1 MKSYLGLIAMCAIL
15 TFSSFITGSAT
26 TTGAEMENIV
36 VALKSGNASDLS
48 RFFDSRID
56 LTLSDKSDNYSRVQ
70 AEMVLRDF
78 FSNNAVRNFQLR
90 YKGENNGSRYCIGV
104 LQTRSGD
111 YRTRLFM
118 KSKGDKQVVQEITF
132 QPGE

>member
-1 MKSYLGLIAMCAIL
+1 MKSYLGLIAMFAIL
-15 TFSSFITGSAT
+15 TFSSFAT
-26 TTGAEMENIV
+26 SSTATGAEMENIV

-56 LTLSDKSDNYSRVQ
+56 LTLPDKSDNYSRVQ

-78 FSNNAVRNFQLR
+78 FISNAVRNFQIR

-132 QPGE
+132 QPGD

>member
-1 MKSYLGLIAMCAIL
+1 MKSYLGLIAISAIL
-15 TFSSFITGSAT
+15 MFSSFTPGSKTGM
-26 TTGAEMENIV
+26 EMEDIV
-36 VALKSGNASDLS
+36 VALKSGNATQLS

-56 LTLSDKSDNYSRVQ
+56 LTLPDKSDNYSRVQ

-78 FSNNAVRNFQLR
+78 FSSNTVRNFQIK
-90 YKGENNGSRYCIGV
+90 YKGESNGSRYCIGV
-104 LQTRSGD
+104 LETRGGD

-118 KSKGDKQVVQEITF
+118 KGKGDKQLVQEIAF